1 MLQRFS
7 VRSYDPRNVRF
18 GIAGGISTAIG
29 KAPCLP
35 LGYPILLDQQA
46 GLTVD
51 RQDFQMAEEKARK
64 DDVSEQDVPEPDK
77 KSTNEEIDHES
88 DTGNR

>member
-1 MLQRFS
+1 
-7 VRSYDPRNVRF
+7 
-18 GIAGGISTAIG
+18 
-29 KAPCLP
+29 LP

>member
-1 MLQRFS
+1 
-7 VRSYDPRNVRF
+7 
-18 GIAGGISTAIG
+18 
-29 KAPCLP
+29 LP

-77 KSTNEEIDHES
+77 KIN
-88 DTGNR
+88 